1 MEDSRGDLGVWIESS
16 MYNLLQEEGV
26 NQEKVL
32 RKINCKS
39 VFLYLSQK
47 CWESIKIQTIL
58 NRSPFF
64 VTCWVSIRHVYVK

>member
-26 NQEKVL
+26 NQETVL

-39 VFLYLSQK
+39 VFLYLKSEVLGVHKDPNNFKQISFF
-47 CWESIKIQTIL
+47 CYMLGINQTSL
-58 NRSPFF
+58 
-64 VTCWVSIRHVYVK
+64 C